1 MEVERDHHPL
11 EQTNNL
17 LIWMNLDIGEIG
29 DAGKIADMMYDNDPV
44 SRIPWL
50 RPSSTDRTS
59 ADKMKHGRCSW
70 AIWFGSL
77 LQYVVLYPTG
87 AMLKIGFNWKTHR
100 HRVTF
105 QWLWFLG
112 LCCTLLRSFRRHDV
126 SSASF
131 TRHSMAKVVYA
142 RLFDWLV
149 WRINES
155 H

>member
-1 MEVERDHHPL
+1 
-11 EQTNNL
+11 
-17 LIWMNLDIGEIG
+17 MNLDIGEIG